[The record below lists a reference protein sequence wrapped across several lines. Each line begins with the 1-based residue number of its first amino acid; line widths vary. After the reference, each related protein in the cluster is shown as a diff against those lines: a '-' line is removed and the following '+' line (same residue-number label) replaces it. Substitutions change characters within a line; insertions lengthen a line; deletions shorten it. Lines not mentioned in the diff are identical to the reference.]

1 LAVKTI
7 EPADSSERKT
17 GLCRALLHPREASE
31 FRNMRKLMADGL
43 YHRAFYHIEDS
54 NNPEVFKEFIRLAEK
69 DAQLDLLLGIATG
82 QNSHY
87 WFLPIVPR
95 KQEPI
100 RQAADDAVDRVLT
113 AKGLDFFCRY
123 LGDPENLRTE
133 GDHAASKLNDYLA
146 SKFLLFKESHID
158 AAVAEAVRVGT
169 PHEYILNAVA
179 LHAPKKLAEYAID
192 FAARESRFGLVECY
206 AAKSLNGGPHAG
218 EVLKAAR
225 SRKD

>member
-1 LAVKTI
+1 MAVKTI
-7 EPADSSERKT
+7 EPADSSGRKT
-17 GLCRALLHPREASE
+17 GLFRALLHPREASE
-31 FRNMRKLMADGL
+31 FRKMRKFMADGS
-43 YHRAFYHIEDS
+43 YHSAFYHIEDS

-69 DAQLDLLLGIATG
+69 DAQLGLLLGIATE

-87 WFLPIVPR
+87 WFSRIVPR
-95 KQEPI
+95 KREPI

-123 LGDPENLRTE
+123 LADPENLRTE
-133 GDHAASKLNDYLA
+133 GDHAASKLNAYLA

-169 PHEYILNAVA
+169 PHEYILNGVA
-179 LHAPKKLAEYAID
+179 LHAPKRMADYAID
-192 FAARESRFGLVECY
+192 FAAKEGRLDLVERY
-206 AAKSLNGGPHAG
+206 ADESLNGGPHAR

-225 SRKD
+225 EKE